1 MGDTNT
7 QQLQLQLE
15 DLIEHE
21 EELRESNEKMDNL
34 RRRRRRTATENRT
47 LASLPGHIA
56 FLEEE
61 VERILLELGGEDF
74 RHIPEAKEWDPT
86 ATTLPIEL
94 VKGSKASC
102 IVNKTNWEESS
113 DILNSLYA
121 GLFLDHARLVFRWD
135 THLVALLH
143 NTLQYS
149 EATIA
154 EDQLLEAQW
163 KNMLMTYLE
172 A

>member
-1 MGDTNT
+1 MGDINT
-7 QQLQLQLE
+7 QQLQSQLE

-21 EELRESNEKMDNL
+21 EDLRESNEKMDDL
-34 RRRRRRTATENRT
+34 RRRRRRTAAENRT

-61 VERILLELGGEDF
+61 VKRISLELGGDNF
-74 RHIPEAKEWDPT
+74 RHIPEAKGWDPT

-94 VKGSKASC
+94 VKGSKALH

-113 DILNSLYA
+113 DILDSLYH

-135 THLVALLH
+135 TYLVSLLH
-143 NTLQYS
+143 NTRQYS

-163 KNMLMTYLE
+163 KNMLKSYLE
-172 A
+172 G